1 MKIQKVSFYYE
12 FLFQKGKNVL
22 IETGYV
28 YHIKEEYFKVA
39 RDKKLMRNHE
49 NGNTRPTYLCIR
61 NANSKI
67 LWFAPMSSKVE
78 KYKKIQ
84 EEKIKKNGT
93 CDTIVIGK
101 YRKKY
106 SAFLIQNIFPVT
118 KEYIDHIDTSRDKA
132 VPIVAGTQKEI
143 TTKVNKVFRLKA
155 NWNKFNIS
163 RCRQD

>member
-1 MKIQKVSFYYE
+1 M
-12 FLFQKGKNVL
+12 L

-49 NGNTRPTYLCIR
+49 NGNTRPTYLFIR

-93 CDTIVIGK
+93 CDTIVIEK

-106 SAFLIQNIFPVT
+106 SVFLIQNIFLVT

-132 VPIVAGTQKEI
+132 VPVVAGTQKEI

-155 NWNKFNIS
+155 NRNKFNIS